1 MNDLADNDALDNL
14 KRMQSSVDH
23 KRLLV
28 EEIEQSLSNL
38 DTTMNFKVNSLLK
51 SEFDKLCKNLI
62 LILVVKL
69 NFYASLCS
77 SGAYLI
83 AETLTVILCFS

>member
-14 KRMQSSVDH
+14 KRMQAITDD

-28 EEIEQSLSNL
+28 DQIEQSLSNL

-51 SEFDKLCKNLI
+51 AEFDKLCKKSHSNSSREI
-62 LILVVKL
+62 KL
-69 NFYASLCS
+69 FMLRSVRQ
-77 SGAYLI
+77 GRI
-83 AETLTVILCFS
+83 

>member
-1 MNDLADNDALDNL
+1 MNHLDDNDALDNL
-14 KRMQSSVDH
+14 KRMQASVDH

-51 SEFDKLCKNLI
+51 SEFDKLCKKSHSNSSREI
-62 LILVVKL
+62 KL
-69 NFYASLCS
+69 FMLRSVRQ
-77 SGAYLI
+77 GRI
-83 AETLTVILCFS
+83 

>member
-1 MNDLADNDALDNL
+1 MNDLDDNDALDNL
-14 KRMQSSVDH
+14 KRMQASVDH

-51 SEFDKLCKNLI
+51 SEFDKLCKKAHSNSSREI
-62 LILVVKL
+62 KL
-69 NFYASLCS
+69 FMLRSVRQ
-77 SGAYLI
+77 GRI
-83 AETLTVILCFS
+83 

>member
-1 MNDLADNDALDNL
+1 MDDNAALANL
-14 KRMQSSVDH
+14 KRMQASVDH

-51 SEFDKLCKNLI
+51 SEFDKLCKKSHSNSSREI
-62 LILVVKL
+62 KL
-69 NFYASLCS
+69 FMLRSVRQ
-77 SGAYLI
+77 GRI
-83 AETLTVILCFS
+83 

>member
-14 KRMQSSVDH
+14 KRIQASIDD

-28 EEIEQSLSNL
+28 DQIEQSLSNL

-51 SEFDKLCKNLI
+51 AEFDKLCKKSHSNSSREI
-62 LILVVKL
+62 KL
-69 NFYASLCS
+69 FMLRSVRQ
-77 SGAYLI
+77 GRI
-83 AETLTVILCFS
+83 

>member
-1 MNDLADNDALDNL
+1 MNDLSDNDALDNL
-14 KRMQSSVDH
+14 KRMQASIDD

-51 SEFDKLCKNLI
+51 AEFDKLCKKSHSNSSREI
-62 LILVVKL
+62 KL
-69 NFYASLCS
+69 FMLRSVRQ
-77 SGAYLI
+77 GRI
-83 AETLTVILCFS
+83 

>member
-1 MNDLADNDALDNL
+1 MYDLADNDALDNL
-14 KRMQSSVDH
+14 KRMQASIDH

-51 SEFDKLCKNLI
+51 SEFDKLCKKSHSNSSREI
-62 LILVVKL
+62 KL
-69 NFYASLCS
+69 FMLRSVRQ
-77 SGAYLI
+77 GRI
-83 AETLTVILCFS
+83 

>member
-1 MNDLADNDALDNL
+1 MNDLDDNAALANL
-14 KRMQSSVDH
+14 KRMQASVDH

-51 SEFDKLCKNLI
+51 SEFDKLCKKSHSNSSREI
-62 LILVVKL
+62 KL
-69 NFYASLCS
+69 FMLRSVRQ
-77 SGAYLI
+77 GRI
-83 AETLTVILCFS
+83 

>member
-1 MNDLADNDALDNL
+1 MNDLDDNDALDNL
-14 KRMQSSVDH
+14 KRMQASIDH

-51 SEFDKLCKNLI
+51 SEFDKLCKKSHSNSSREI
-62 LILVVKL
+62 KL
-69 NFYASLCS
+69 FMLRSVRQGRFNR
-77 SGAYLI
+77 
-83 AETLTVILCFS
+83 

>member
-14 KRMQSSVDH
+14 KRMQASIDD

-28 EEIEQSLSNL
+28 DQTEQSISNL

-51 SEFDKLCKNLI
+51 AEFDKLCKKSHSNSSREI
-62 LILVVKL
+62 KL
-69 NFYASLCS
+69 FMLRSVRQ
-77 SGAYLI
+77 GRI
-83 AETLTVILCFS
+83 

>member
-14 KRMQSSVDH
+14 KRMQASIDD

-28 EEIEQSLSNL
+28 DKIEQSLSNL

-51 SEFDKLCKNLI
+51 SEFDKLCKKSHSNSSREI
-62 LILVVKL
+62 KL
-69 NFYASLCS
+69 FMLRSVRQ
-77 SGAYLI
+77 GRI
-83 AETLTVILCFS
+83 

>member
-1 MNDLADNDALDNL
+1 MNDLHDDDALDNL
-14 KRMQSSVDH
+14 KRMQASVDH

-51 SEFDKLCKNLI
+51 SEFDKLCKKSHSNSSREI
-62 LILVVKL
+62 KL
-69 NFYASLCS
+69 FMLRSVRQ
-77 SGAYLI
+77 GRI
-83 AETLTVILCFS
+83 

>member
-1 MNDLADNDALDNL
+1 MNDLDDNDALDNL
-14 KRMQSSVDH
+14 KRMQASIDH

-69 NFYASLCS
+69 NF
-77 SGAYLI
+77 
-83 AETLTVILCFS
+83 LCFALFVRGVFNR

>member
-1 MNDLADNDALDNL
+1 MYDLSHNDALDNL
-14 KRMQSSVDH
+14 KRMQASIDH

-51 SEFDKLCKNLI
+51 SEFDKLCKKSHSNSSREI
-62 LILVVKL
+62 KL
-69 NFYASLCS
+69 FMLRSVRQ
-77 SGAYLI
+77 GRI
-83 AETLTVILCFS
+83 